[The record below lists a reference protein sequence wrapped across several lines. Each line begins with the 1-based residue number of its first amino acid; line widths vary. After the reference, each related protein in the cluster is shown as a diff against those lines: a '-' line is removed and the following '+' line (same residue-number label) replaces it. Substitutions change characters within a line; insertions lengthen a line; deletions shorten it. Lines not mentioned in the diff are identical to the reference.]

1 MATSRFIRTLLT
13 TLGLSFLLAGHCLAF
28 VLHLPPERITALDT
42 GNLITTQTIAILPG
56 DTFITLLKRHKL
68 SIKEWYRLDE
78 AAQDTL
84 KRIHPKHKLS
94 WQLLQGHLY
103 ALSYKI
109 TPLKTLIV
117 NSDKQQLNSTITE
130 PKLTDKRDYY
140 HLTIHHSLGHALQQ
154 QQLPHAA
161 INDLKAMFNTRVDL
175 DKRLKPGD
183 TIDLLIMN
191 HYLGNQIATHGHI
204 MAATLTHRN
213 NTFKAFRYTLPNGI
227 TSFYDENGRSVL
239 LSLDHFPCHFKRV
252 SSHFS
257 YHRMDPIL
265 HRYASHLGVD
275 LAAPMGTHV
284 HSIGDGIVIFVGWD
298 GGYGQA
304 IKVRYGRHFVALYA
318 HLSRYA
324 PHLHRGQHVRRGEV
338 IGYVGQTGWATGPHL
353 HFGFYVNRRAINWLT
368 FKRPSSPDISV
379 EESIHFQPF
388 VEAMS
393 SELALHQQP

>member
-1 MATSRFIRTLLT
+1 MAIRRFIRTCFASLALT
-13 TLGLSFLLAGHCLAF
+13 TAFTGACLAF
-28 VLHLPPERITALDT
+28 MLHLPAEQLKGVDAS
-42 GNLITTQTIAILPG
+42 NLTTQENITILPG

-68 SIKEWYRLDE
+68 SIQEWYRLDDT
-78 AAQDTL
+78 AQDTL
-84 KRIHPKHKLS
+84 KHIHPNHELS

-103 ALSYKI
+103 TLSYKI

-117 NSDKQQLNSTITE
+117 SSDNRQLNSTITE

-140 HLTIHHSLGHALQQ
+140 HLTIQRSLAHALQQ
-154 QQLPHAA
+154 AHLPHAIIA
-161 INDLKAMFNTRVDL
+161 DLKAMFNTRVDL

-183 TIDLLIMN
+183 TIDLLMTN
-191 HYLGNQIATHGHI
+191 HYLENQIATHGHVV
-204 MAATLTHRN
+204 AATLHHHKKTLQG
-213 NTFKAFRYTLPNGI
+213 FRYTLPNGM
-227 TSFYDENGRSVL
+227 TGFYDEDGRSVL
-239 LSLDHFPCHFKRV
+239 LSLNHFPCHFKRV

-257 YHRMDPIL
+257 YHRMDPVL

-318 HLSRYA
+318 HLSHYA
-324 PHLHRGQHVRRGEV
+324 PQLHRGQHVRRGEV

-353 HFGFYVNRRAINWLT
+353 HFGFYVNRRAVNWLT

-379 EESIHFQPF
+379 EESIHYQPF